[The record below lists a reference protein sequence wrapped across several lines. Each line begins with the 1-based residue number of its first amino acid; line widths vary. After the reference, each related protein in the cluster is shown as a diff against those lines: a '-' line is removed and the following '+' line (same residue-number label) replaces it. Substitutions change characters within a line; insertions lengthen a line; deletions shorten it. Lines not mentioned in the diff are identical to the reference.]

1 LGLTIQFLKP
11 NLDKSDYLLRYAAKV
26 VLKEI
31 ILSINSMSKNSQN
44 NQESSSRKPR
54 TPIYYGFI
62 IVLAAFVLTMMG
74 RGFFYIYGV
83 FFRSLENEFDWSR
96 AITSGAFS
104 ISVLISGLCGIL
116 AGRLCDK
123 YGPRVVIV
131 FCAISLS
138 MGYILMSVVH
148 NTLQFYLLYGILIS
162 AGVSGFWSPLLSTL
176 ARWFTHKRGL
186 MTGIVT
192 GGISFG
198 TLFLP
203 PLATQLIDAFDWRT
217 TYVIMGVAVLV
228 ISIIGSRF
236 LRRNPQKKDLEI
248 GKKYLTES
256 ISLESFPVFDLQEAL
271 RTYQFWMVCAIYIF
285 FGIIQMTVMVH
296 IVPHAIGLQ
305 ISPINAAT
313 VLSVIGIVSL
323 AARIVIG
330 AASDKIK
337 VKISVILCLSMLM
350 LSFVWLQFAND
361 LWQLY
366 IFAVMFGLGYGGMSC
381 LQSLVASEL
390 YGLLSLG
397 AIAAIFAFAQDIGGA
412 VGPYLAGYMFDVTAS
427 YHWAFIICALVALT
441 ALIISTILTPPRNS

>member
-1 LGLTIQFLKP
+1 
-11 NLDKSDYLLRYAAKV
+11 
-26 VLKEI
+26 
-31 ILSINSMSKNSQN
+31 MSNNSQI
-44 NQESSSRKPR
+44 NQVSSSRKPR
-54 TPIYYGFI
+54 SPLYYGFI
-62 IVLAAFVLTMMG
+62 IVLAGFLLTMMG

-83 FFRSLENEFDWSR
+83 FFRPLENEFDWNRSV
-96 AITSGAFS
+96 TSGAFS
-104 ISVLISGLCGIL
+104 ISVLISGLCGLL
-116 AGRLCDK
+116 AGRMSDR

-131 FCAISLS
+131 FCAVLLA
-138 MGYILMSVVH
+138 MGYVLMSVVH

-162 AGVSGFWSPLLSTL
+162 AGVSGFWAPVLSTL

-203 PLATQLIDAFDWRT
+203 PLATQLIDAFDWRI
-217 TYVIMGVAVLV
+217 TYVIMGVAILV
-228 ISIIGSRF
+228 VAIIGSF
-236 LRRNPQKKDLEI
+236 FFKRNPQKKDLEI
-248 GKKYLTES
+248 GKKYLTED
-256 ISLESFPVFDLQEAL
+256 ISLDSFPVFDLQEAL
-271 RTYQFWMVCAIYIF
+271 HTHQFWMVCAIYVF

-296 IVPHAIGLQ
+296 IVPHAVGMQ

-337 VKISVILCLSMLM
+337 VKVSVLSCLFLLT
-350 LSFVWLQFAND
+350 LSFVWLNFAND

-366 IFAVMFGLGYGGMSC
+366 IFGFMFGLGYGGMSC

-412 VGPYLAGYMFDVTAS
+412 VGPYLAGYIFDATSS
-427 YHWAFIICALVALT
+427 YYWAFIVCALVSLA
-441 ALIISTILTPPRNS
+441 ALIICTLLTPPRNS